1 MINQRFVPVR
11 VDSDQ
16 RPDINSRYNMG
27 GWPTA
32 AFLTPYGDVIAGG
45 TYMTPR
51 QMQAALVQVAD
62 GYGRRKQDLV
72 SKAQS
77 VRERRAAPVE
87 VSTVGRRL
95 DGSIV
100 DRVVKSVVE
109 AYDPQ
114 YGGFGSQPKC
124 PMVDAL
130 ELLLNI
136 YRSTGNVEYK
146 GMVENT
152 LGRMMAGGM
161 YDHQE
166 EGFFRYSTTRDWSV
180 PHLEKMLGD
189 NVGLLRLYLRSYL
202 ATGNEEY
209 GGVAS
214 RIAGYLNGRL
224 HDAASGAFYGSQDA
238 NEEYYALPLAQR
250 RQRSSPSVDRVFY
263 TDKNAAVA
271 SAYLE
276 ASWVL
281 NRPQLADMAM
291 LTLEFL
297 LGSCGGGPLRH
308 SYFPDGRAGIP
319 ALLEDYSS
327 LITALVDGYGHTR
340 RDRYLQEAQRLAS
353 EMMDTFT
360 DQQDGGFFDIP
371 EDSQAIGALKLRD
384 KAIGDNTLAAEA
396 LTRLFNVSL
405 KEEYRKAAEN
415 ALLAFA
421 TVHADYEEA
430 AAGYALAV
438 QRFLHSPVDV
448 TVVGEPGSPGVKS
461 LLTAAATIPQ
471 PNTAVSFISSGD
483 QERLAA
489 AGYWP
494 GDGAQAYVCMATV
507 CLAPISDPLA
517 LHQTVEE
524 FLTSRT
530 QVIGSIF
537 RDIRT
542 EV

>member
-1 MINQRFVPVR
+1 MRPLNSDPDVISVINQRFVPVR

-114 YGGFGSQPKC
+114 YGGFGSQPKF
-124 PMVDAL
+124 PMVDTL

-166 EGFFRYSTTRDWSV
+166 EGVFRYSSTRDWSV

-189 NVGLLRLYLRSYL
+189 NVGLLRLYLRRYL

-250 RQRSSPSVDRVFY
+250 RQRS
-263 TDKNAAVA
+263 
-271 SAYLE
+271 
-276 ASWVL
+276 
-281 NRPQLADMAM
+281 
-291 LTLEFL
+291 
-297 LGSCGGGPLRH
+297 
-308 SYFPDGRAGIP
+308 
-319 ALLEDYSS
+319 
-327 LITALVDGYGHTR
+327 R
-340 RDRYLQEAQRLAS
+340 RDAGDY
-353 EMMDTFT
+353 
-360 DQQDGGFFDIP
+360 I
-371 EDSQAIGALKLRD
+371 SQAWPSLS
-384 KAIGDNTLAAEA
+384 
-396 LTRLFNVSL
+396 RL
-405 KEEYRKAAEN
+405 YRPGTPAQ
-415 ALLAFA
+415 
-421 TVHADYEEA
+421 ADD
-430 AAGYALAV
+430 
-438 QRFLHSPVDV
+438 P
-448 TVVGEPGSPGVKS
+448 
-461 LLTAAATIPQ
+461 
-471 PNTAVSFISSGD
+471 
-483 QERLAA
+483 ERLAGRRLLTGA
-489 AGYWP
+489 ERDAGEYR
-494 GDGAQAYVCMATV
+494 YVSCVSASTQEII
-507 CLAPISDPLA
+507 PTSDSHLPR
-517 LHQTVEE
+517 
-524 FLTSRT
+524 SGGR
-530 QVIGSIF
+530 
-537 RDIRT
+537 
-542 EV
+542 

>member
-16 RPDINSRYNMG
+16 RPAINSRYNMG

-114 YGGFGSQPKC
+114 YGGFGSQPKF

-214 RIAGYLNGRL
+214 RIAGYLNSRL

-281 NRPQLADMAM
+281 NRPQLADMTM

-297 LGSCGGGPLRH
+297 LGSCGGGPLRD
-308 SYFPDGRAGIP
+308 SYFPDGRAGIS

-327 LITALVDGYGHTR
+327 LITALLDGYGHTR

-405 KEEYRKAAEN
+405 KEEYRKAAET

-430 AAGYALAV
+430 APAMRW
-438 QRFLHSPVDV
+438 QS
-448 TVVGEPGSPGVKS
+448 KS
-461 LLTAAATIPQ
+461 SSIP
-471 PNTAVSFISSGD
+471 P
-483 QERLAA
+483 
-489 AGYWP
+489 W
-494 GDGAQAYVCMATV
+494 M
-507 CLAPISDPLA
+507 
-517 LHQTVEE
+517 
-524 FLTSRT
+524 
-530 QVIGSIF
+530 
-537 RDIRT
+537 
-542 EV
+542 